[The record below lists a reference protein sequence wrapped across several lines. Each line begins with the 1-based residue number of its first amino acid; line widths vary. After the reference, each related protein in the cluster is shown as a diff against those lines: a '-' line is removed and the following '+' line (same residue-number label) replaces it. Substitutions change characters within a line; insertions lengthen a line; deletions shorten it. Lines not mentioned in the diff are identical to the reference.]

1 VLELVVV
8 SVVVLPDVLLPEFE
22 AVEPLVSVDELPAV
36 LGVLDDAP
44 MLDVPVVLD
53 EPAVPEFAVLP
64 LVDVPELPAVLG
76 LVELFEVDGL
86 VDDEVDGLA
95 LEPELE
101 PLEVWP
107 MARPTPPAK
116 AAAIANVVRLFFVA
130 FIYRT
135 PSEQVVPRGD
145 WVGNKN
151 AGRPA
156 SCF

>member
-1 VLELVVV
+1 LVVVVV
-8 SVVVLPDVLLPEFE
+8 SVELPEVLLPAFE

-44 MLDVPVVLD
+44 MLDVPV
-53 EPAVPEFAVLP
+53 EPAVPDVPEFAVLP
-64 LVDVPELPAVLG
+64 LVEVPELPAVLG

-86 VDDEVDGLA
+86 AVEDEDGL
-95 LEPELE
+95 LLD
-101 PLEVWP
+101 PLDVWP

-135 PSEQVVPRGD
+135 PSE
-145 WVGNKN
+145 
-151 AGRPA
+151 
-156 SCF
+156 

>member
-1 VLELVVV
+1 MLELVVV

-86 VDDEVDGLA
+86 A

>member
-1 VLELVVV
+1 MLELVVV

-44 MLDVPVVLD
+44 MLDVPV
-53 EPAVPEFAVLP
+53 EPEVPELAVLG

-76 LVELFEVDGL
+76 LVELFEVEGL

-95 LEPELE
+95 LELE

-116 AAAIANVVRLFFVA
+116 AAAIARVVRLFFVA

>member
-1 VLELVVV
+1 MLELVVV
-8 SVVVLPDVLLPEFE
+8 SVVVVLVPEFE

-44 MLDVPVVLD
+44 MLDVPV
-53 EPAVPEFAVLP
+53 EPEVPELAVLG

-76 LVELFEVDGL
+76 LVELFEVEGL

-95 LEPELE
+95 LELE

-116 AAAIANVVRLFFVA
+116 AAAIARVVRLFFVA

-135 PSEQVVPRGD
+135 PSEQVAPRRD

>member
-8 SVVVLPDVLLPEFE
+8 SVVVVLVPEFE

-36 LGVLDDAP
+36 LGVVLDEAP
-44 MLDVPVVLD
+44 MLDVPVLE
-53 EPAVPEFAVLP
+53 EPAAPALEVLG
-64 LVDVPELPAVLG
+64 LVDDVPELPAVLG

-95 LEPELE
+95 LELE

-145 WVGNKN
+145 WVGN
-151 AGRPA
+151 
-156 SCF
+156 

>member
-1 VLELVVV
+1 MLELVVV

-44 MLDVPVVLD
+44 MLDVPV
-53 EPAVPEFAVLP
+53 EPEVPELAVLG

-76 LVELFEVDGL
+76 LVELFEVEGL

-95 LEPELE
+95 LELE

-116 AAAIANVVRLFFVA
+116 AAAIARVVRLFFVA

-135 PSEQVVPRGD
+135 PSEQVAPRRD

>member
-8 SVVVLPDVLLPEFE
+8 SVVVVLVPEFE

-36 LGVLDDAP
+36 LGVVLDEAP
-44 MLDVPVVLD
+44 MLDVPVLE
-53 EPAVPEFAVLP
+53 EPAAPALEVLG
-64 LVDVPELPAVLG
+64 LVDEVPELPAVLG

-95 LEPELE
+95 LELE

-145 WVGNKN
+145 WVGN
-151 AGRPA
+151 
-156 SCF
+156 

>member
-1 VLELVVV
+1 MLELVVV
-8 SVVVLPDVLLPEFE
+8 SVVVVLVPEFE

-36 LGVLDDAP
+36 LGVVLDEAP
-44 MLDVPVVLD
+44 MLDVPVLE
-53 EPAVPEFAVLP
+53 EPAAPALEVLG
-64 LVDVPELPAVLG
+64 LVDDVPELPAVLG

-95 LEPELE
+95 LELE

-145 WVGNKN
+145 WVGN
-151 AGRPA
+151 
-156 SCF
+156 

>member
-1 VLELVVV
+1 MLELVVV
-8 SVVVLPDVLLPEFE
+8 SVVVLPEFDG
-22 AVEPLVSVDELPAV
+22 VELLVSVDELPAV
-36 LGVLDDAP
+36 LGVPDDAP
-44 MLDVPVVLD
+44 MLDVP
-53 EPAVPEFAVLP
+53 EFAVP

-76 LVELFEVDGL
+76 LVELFDVDGL

-95 LEPELE
+95 LELD

-107 MARPTPPAK
+107 MAKPTPPAK
-116 AAAIANVVRLFFVA
+116 AAAIAKVVRLFFVA

-135 PSEQVVPRGD
+135 PSEQVVPRRD

>member
-44 MLDVPVVLD
+44 MLDVPV
-53 EPAVPEFAVLP
+53 EPEVPELAVLG

-76 LVELFEVDGL
+76 LVELFEVEGL

-95 LEPELE
+95 LELE

>member
-8 SVVVLPDVLLPEFE
+8 SVVVVPDVLLPEFE
-22 AVEPLVSVDELPAV
+22 AVEPLASVDELPAV
-36 LGVLDDAP
+36 LGVVDEAP

-53 EPAVPEFAVLP
+53 EPDVPEFAVLG
-64 LVDVPELPAVLG
+64 LVDEPELPAVLG

-86 VDDEVDGLA
+86 VDEEVDGLA
-95 LEPELE
+95 LELD

>member
-1 VLELVVV
+1 MLELVVV
-8 SVVVLPDVLLPEFE
+8 SVVVVLVPEFE

-36 LGVLDDAP
+36 LGVVLDEAP
-44 MLDVPVVLD
+44 MLDVPALE
-53 EPAVPEFAVLP
+53 EPAAPALEVLG
-64 LVDVPELPAVLG
+64 LVDDVPELPAVLG

-95 LEPELE
+95 LELE

-145 WVGNKN
+145 WVGN
-151 AGRPA
+151 
-156 SCF
+156 

>member
-1 VLELVVV
+1 LRSARAVLELVVV

-22 AVEPLVSVDELPAV
+22 GVELLVSVDELPAV
-36 LGVLDDAP
+36 LGVLADAP
-44 MLDVPVVLD
+44 MLDVPVVL
-53 EPAVPEFAVLP
+53 
-64 LVDVPELPAVLG
+64 DVPELPAVLG
-76 LVELFEVDGL
+76 LVELFEVEGL
-86 VDDEVDGLA
+86 VDVEVDGLA
-95 LEPELE
+95 LELD

-116 AAAIANVVRLFFVA
+116 AAAIARVVRLFFVA

-135 PSEQVVPRGD
+135 PSEQVAPRRD

>member
-44 MLDVPVVLD
+44 MLDVPV
-53 EPAVPEFAVLP
+53 EPEVPELAVLG

-76 LVELFEVDGL
+76 LVELFEVEGL

-95 LEPELE
+95 LELE

-116 AAAIANVVRLFFVA
+116 AAAIARVVRLFFVA

-135 PSEQVVPRGD
+135 PSEQVAPRRD